1 MPPPLEKSE
10 GGVCTQAKNRLD
22 AKRCCDSE
30 YYLGYEYNE
39 VSLNILQIFNG
50 NWIVFIIECYLS
62 RTLCS
67 AVYRYLNL
75 KGKDKRKKK
84 KNSAPILID

>member
-1 MPPPLEKSE
+1 MPPPLQKSE

-39 VSLNILQIFNG
+39 VSLNILQILTE
-50 NWIVFIIECYLS
+50 IELFS
-62 RTLCS
+62 KSKSKSKPLFS
-67 AVYRYLNL
+67 GVQISQL
-75 KGKDKRKKK
+75 KRQR
-84 KNSAPILID
+84 

>member
-1 MPPPLEKSE
+1 MPPPVQKSE

-39 VSLNILQIFNG
+39 VSLNILQILTE
-50 NWIVFIIECYLS
+50 IELFSLLS
-62 RTLCS
+62 AIKVEPFVQRCTDIS
-67 AVYRYLNL
+67 T
-75 KGKDKRKKK
+75 
-84 KNSAPILID
+84 

>member
-1 MPPPLEKSE
+1 MPPPLQKSE
-10 GGVCTQAKNRLD
+10 GSVCTQAKNRLD

-50 NWIVFIIECYLS
+50 N
-62 RTLCS
+62 
-67 AVYRYLNL
+67 
-75 KGKDKRKKK
+75 
-84 KNSAPILID
+84 

>member
-1 MPPPLEKSE
+1 MPPPLKKSE

-39 VSLNILQIFNG
+39 VSLNILQILTE
-50 NWIVFIIECYLS
+50 IELFS
-62 RTLCS
+62 LLR
-67 AVYRYLNL
+67 A
-75 KGKDKRKKK
+75 
-84 KNSAPILID
+84 I